1 MKKAY
6 YLLISTFLITTCLL
20 ILPEIIEI
28 NTFTNI
34 EAKNP
39 PSLIPQ
45 KVSELQQNH
54 TLSQPKIISPTD
66 GQIVNGTVQ
75 VIWTKATDSLGHSV
89 LYTFSISL
97 DGLKWRDFASDIE
110 ETSYNWNT
118 TGTKWCD
125 YHIKVKAEC
134 SIGLTS
140 ESDSIIVRVRNFP
153 LELKFVLT
161 LLLFAI
167 ITLLLVGI
175 ILYRKRGRISSIEGK
190 PSTKDLKIGL
200 SLGSFT
206 DKGLVI
212 KGKNANC
219 PFSLKQIQQMLEYS
233 AALYQH
239 GKTDTMYGPI
249 PLTSLREDLPEIEP
263 SHTDWRIV
271 TYWMQIKDSTVEDP
285 RIKKIGGV
293 VSAVILF
300 FYPKQLDQLV
310 MVKKKS
316 ITDIFSIV
324 INSHT
329 DISEFTIDS
338 LNQIEEQLMR
348 LFLS

>member
-6 YLLISTFLITTCLL
+6 YLSISTLLITTCLL
-20 ILPEIIEI
+20 ILPEIFEI
-28 NTFTNI
+28 NTNTII

-39 PSLIPQ
+39 PNLIPQ
-45 KVSELQQNH
+45 KVSELQQNQ
-54 TLSQPKIISPTD
+54 TLSQPRIISPTD
-66 GQIVNGTVQ
+66 GQIINGTVQ
-75 VIWTKATDSLGHSV
+75 VIWTKATDSLGNTV
-89 LYTFSISL
+89 LYTFSISQ
-97 DGLKWRDFASDIE
+97 DGLKWRDLASDIE
-110 ETSYNWNT
+110 KTSYNWDT
-118 TGTKWCD
+118 TGAKWCD
-125 YHIKVKAEC
+125 YYIKVKAEC
-134 SIGLTS
+134 SAGLTS
-140 ESDSIIVRVRNFP
+140 ESDRIKVIVRNSP
-153 LELKFVLT
+153 LELKFMLT

-167 ITLLLVGI
+167 IIILLVGI
-175 ILYRKRGRISSIEGK
+175 ILYRKRGRISSREGM
-190 PSTKDLKIGL
+190 PSIKDLKIGL

-219 PFSLKQIQQMLEYS
+219 PFSLNQIQQMLEYS

-263 SHTDWRIV
+263 SQTDWRFV
-271 TYWMQIKDSTVEDP
+271 TYWMKIKDSTVEDP

-293 VSAVILF
+293 VSAVFLF
-300 FYPKQLDQLV
+300 FYPKQFDQLV
-310 MVKKKS
+310 IVKKKT
-316 ITDIFSIV
+316 ITDIFNII

-329 DISEFTIDS
+329 DISDFTTES